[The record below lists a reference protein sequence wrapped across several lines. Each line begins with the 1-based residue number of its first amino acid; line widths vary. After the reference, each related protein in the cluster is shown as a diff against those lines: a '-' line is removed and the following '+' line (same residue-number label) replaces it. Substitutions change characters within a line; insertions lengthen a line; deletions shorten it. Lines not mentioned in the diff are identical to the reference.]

1 MSPLTSGLS
10 YAFVE
15 GVLEL
20 TLYGPFAILFSAVV
34 YLFWIRGLISRK
46 RPTFFIFLALLV
58 LFLSITAH
66 WINAIII
73 LYHAFVQLDHSLAVL
88 FFITLSSPTAI
99 IHFILVQISATI
111 TDGLAIHRL
120 YVVWSRNPRVVIVLP
135 IIFLGSQIVTS
146 VLLICN
152 IWRETVFNFYDVS
165 NTSVNVNFVSSLII
179 NIYSTGMIIFE
190 MWRTSGA
197 IRTIAGSRSSGKG
210 LRKVLA
216 IIVESAVLQTTMT
229 ISNLIA
235 FHYNPPLSSAL
246 TALQPLV
253 FGISVCL
260 IHVRVGLGWTTER
273 NQPQGIILNM
283 VKEEAPTPTKE
294 YELEGGRVYC

>member
-20 TLYGPFAILFSAVV
+20 TLYGPFAILFSTVV
-34 YLFWIRGLISRK
+34 YLFWIRGFISRK
-46 RPTFFIFLALLV
+46 RPTFFVFLTLLV
-58 LFLSITAH
+58 LFLSITA
-66 WINAIII
+66 
-73 LYHAFVQLDHSLAVL
+73 LDHFLAVL
-88 FFITLSSPTAI
+88 FFITLSTPTAV
-99 IHFILVQISATI
+99 IHFTLVQISATI
-111 TDGLAIHRL
+111 TDGLAIYRL
-120 YVVWSRNPRVVIVLP
+120 YVVWSRNPRVVIILP

-146 VLLICN
+146 VLMIYN

-190 MWRTSGA
+190 MGRTSRASKTIIGGRLRVCGA
-197 IRTIAGSRSSGKG
+197 NYMYSVTLNRT
-210 LRKVLA
+210 RK
-216 IIVESAVLQTTMT
+216 TMT
-229 ISNLIA
+229 ILNLIA
-235 FHYNPPLSSAL
+235 FHYNPALSSAL

-260 IHVRVGLGWTTER
+260 IHVRVGLGWTTEH
-273 NQPQGIILNM
+273 NQPQDTTL
-283 VKEEAPTPTKE
+283 V
-294 YELEGGRVYC
+294 EGADGRDVEMQCWDI

>member
-34 YLFWIRGLISRK
+34 YLFWTRGLISRK
-46 RPTFFIFLALLV
+46 RPTFFVFLALLV
-58 LFLSITAH
+58 LFLLITAH
-66 WINAIII
+66 WLNAIII
-73 LYHAFVQLDHSLAVL
+73 LYHAFGQLDHFLAVL
-88 FFITLSSPTAI
+88 FSITPTPTAV
-99 IHFILVQISATI
+99 IHFTLVLISATI

-120 YVVWSRNPRVVIVLP
+120 YAVWSRNPHVVIILP

-146 VLLICN
+146 VLMIYN
-152 IWRETVFNFYDVS
+152 VWRETVFNFYDVS
-165 NTSVNVNFVSSLII
+165 STSVNVNLVSSLII
-179 NIYSTGMIIFE
+179 NIYSTELLLGAVAQEKVYE
-190 MWRTSGA
+190 M
-197 IRTIAGSRSSGKG
+197 
-210 LRKVLA
+210 
-216 IIVESAVLQTTMT
+216 MT

-235 FHYNPPLSSAL
+235 FHYNPALSSAL

-273 NQPQGIILNM
+273 NQPQGTTLNM
-283 VKEEAPTPTKE
+283 VKQEAPTPTKE
-294 YELEGGRVYC
+294 YDLEGGRVH